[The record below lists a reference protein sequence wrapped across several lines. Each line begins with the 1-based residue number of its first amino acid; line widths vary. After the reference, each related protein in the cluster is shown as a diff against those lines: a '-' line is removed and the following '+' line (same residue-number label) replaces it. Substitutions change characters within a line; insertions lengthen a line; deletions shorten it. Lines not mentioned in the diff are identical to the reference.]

1 MKKRLSDNLTFAFLK
16 ILQPA
21 FNILFYAALFF
32 IVLSLILSVI
42 IIFVNVDV
50 EQMLLFPFMHKIA
63 DETGEVTSYGI
74 SFGNGIE
81 IITQATEGNVALTD
95 IKAVLYA
102 GLFVFICTLL
112 TVAPIFKFLSLLL
125 KNINSGEYAKIT
137 DEKNPRY
144 VMYIGLCVFFGTILI
159 RFMMR
164 FYNYYLAVRFIKE
177 AQTEIRL
184 SLGIDVLSGITGLA
198 ILLVG
203 LIFSY
208 VFGYINK
215 PKQET

>member
-1 MKKRLSDNLTFAFLK
+1 MKKKLSNNLTFAFLK
-16 ILQPA
+16 LLQPV
-21 FNILFYAALFF
+21 FNILFYAAIFF
-32 IVLSLILSVI
+32 IFLSLILSVI
-42 IIFVNVDV
+42 IIFVNVEV
-50 EQMLLFPFMHKIA
+50 EQMLLFPFMHKIENDA
-63 DETGEVTSYGI
+63 GEVVSYGI

-81 IITQATEGNVALTD
+81 IITEASEGNVALGD

-102 GLFVFICTLL
+102 GIFVFVCTLL

-125 KNINSGEYAKIT
+125 KNINSGEYSKIT

-144 VMYIGLCVFFGTILI
+144 VMYIGLCVFFGAILI
-159 RFMMR
+159 RFVMR

-177 AQTEIRL
+177 AQQEIRL

-208 VFGYINK
+208 AFNYIYKNNK
-215 PKQET
+215 

>member
-1 MKKRLSDNLTFAFLK
+1 MKKRLSNNLTFVFLK
-16 ILQPA
+16 VLQPV
-21 FNILFYAALFF
+21 FSVLFYAAIFF
-32 IVLSLILSVI
+32 IALSLVLSVI
-42 IIFVNVDV
+42 IFFVNVNV

-63 DETGEVTSYGI
+63 DDSGEITSYGI

-81 IITQATEGNVALTD
+81 IITEATKGNVALND

-102 GLFVFICTLL
+102 GIFVFVCTLL

-125 KNINSGEYAKIT
+125 KNINSGEYSKIT

-198 ILLVG
+198 ILLIG

-208 VFGYINK
+208 VFNYINK
-215 PKQET
+215 QK